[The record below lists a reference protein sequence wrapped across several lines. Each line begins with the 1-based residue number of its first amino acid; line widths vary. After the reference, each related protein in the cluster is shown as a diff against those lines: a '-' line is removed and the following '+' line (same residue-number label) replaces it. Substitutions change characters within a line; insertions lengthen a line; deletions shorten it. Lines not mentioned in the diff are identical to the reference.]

1 MSREY
6 YKRILVV
13 WSIVVLFMAY
23 ICASAVTLLP
33 NSAQIQ
39 SIYFIVEP
47 TDSVAASS
55 SSMSLRGGA
64 GYVMA
69 DGGVAFSV
77 YFSKA
82 QAEEVRESLLLEYPN
97 SELRTY
103 TKVGPLTNQEKIL
116 LTALEVLCGWVE
128 ALKRGITQTQAR
140 EGVEEVIAVLRYINN
155 SEAVRL
161 ADALAE
167 CLEDVLTVRE
177 LRYCACSTAEALW
190 NGNKSSIF

>member
-82 QAEEVRESLLLEYPN
+82 QAELAGHMQNLMENIAHRASKTASARHEEMIKNLE
-97 SELRTY
+97 
-103 TKVGPLTNQEKIL
+103 
-116 LTALEVLCGWVE
+116 
-128 ALKRGITQTQAR
+128 
-140 EGVEEVIAVLRYINN
+140 
-155 SEAVRL
+155 
-161 ADALAE
+161 
-167 CLEDVLTVRE
+167 
-177 LRYCACSTAEALW
+177 
-190 NGNKSSIF
+190 